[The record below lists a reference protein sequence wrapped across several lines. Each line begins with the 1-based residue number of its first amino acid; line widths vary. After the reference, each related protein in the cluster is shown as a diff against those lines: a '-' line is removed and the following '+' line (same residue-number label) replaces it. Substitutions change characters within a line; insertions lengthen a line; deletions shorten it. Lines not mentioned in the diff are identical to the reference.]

1 MEINNDS
8 WLKYFPFSKSREA
21 QNTIINKVL
30 NAFENEN
37 KKYAIIEAGTGIG
50 KSAIGLTLAGYLN
63 KNLTVSENAEFSNA
77 TYFLTTQKIL
87 QDQYEKDFFEK
98 GLESIYSASN
108 YKCQRK
114 KGNTCADTQTEIKAG
129 DTQNESCKFDC
140 VYKIKKAA
148 FINAEFSITN
158 FSYFLTEVNYSKKLP
173 KRKVIIID
181 EAHNLES
188 ELTRFIEIS
197 VSTFFAERILKLT
210 VPNIEELNTQLR
222 IFNWIETTYFP
233 ALKSRKEFMEK
244 QINNMGLGNKLQD
257 HMSLLKQIDMMK
269 SHYGKIEKFLSIYNK
284 ENWVCEVESTEKM
297 GYIKFNFKPIDVSQ
311 YAQEYLLEY
320 ADKIIFMSATIV
332 SLEGYMETLGLNPAD
347 VVCVK
352 EPSPFDSK
360 NKPTIFSPAGS
371 MSAGNIDETLP
382 KLVNFVKKIME
393 EHKNE
398 KGIIHTHSTKVAEYL
413 KNHIKS
419 GRLLLAHGYD
429 RDAVLKQHTTSEKP
443 TILLSPSMAE
453 GVDLKD
459 DLSRF
464 QIVCKVPFP
473 YLGDKVVRKKM
484 NKWKWWYDTQTI
496 RTVIQS
502 IGRSIRN
509 EKDYAVTYIL
519 DSDWERVYNKN
530 KELFSEDFHES
541 YVKL

>member
-1 MEINNDS
+1 
-8 WLKYFPFSKSREA
+8 
-21 QNTIINKVL
+21 
-30 NAFENEN
+30 
-37 KKYAIIEAGTGIG
+37 
-50 KSAIGLTLAGYLN
+50 
-63 KNLTVSENAEFSNA
+63 
-77 TYFLTTQKIL
+77 
-87 QDQYEKDFFEK
+87 
-98 GLESIYSASN
+98 
-108 YKCQRK
+108 
-114 KGNTCADTQTEIKAG
+114 
-129 DTQNESCKFDC
+129 
-140 VYKIKKAA
+140 
-148 FINAEFSITN
+148 
-158 FSYFLTEVNYSKKLP
+158 
-173 KRKVIIID
+173 
-181 EAHNLES
+181 
-188 ELTRFIEIS
+188 
-197 VSTFFAERILKLT
+197 
-210 VPNIEELNTQLR
+210 
-222 IFNWIETTYFP
+222 
-233 ALKSRKEFMEK
+233 
-244 QINNMGLGNKLQD
+244 
-257 HMSLLKQIDMMK
+257 
-269 SHYGKIEKFLSIYNK
+269 
-284 ENWVCEVESTEKM
+284 
-297 GYIKFNFKPIDVSQ
+297 
-311 YAQEYLLEY
+311 
-320 ADKIIFMSATIV
+320 
-332 SLEGYMETLGLNPAD
+332 
-347 VVCVK
+347 
-352 EPSPFDSK
+352 
-360 NKPTIFSPAGS
+360 

>member
-347 VVCVK
+347 VV
-352 EPSPFDSK
+352 
-360 NKPTIFSPAGS
+360 
-371 MSAGNIDETLP
+371 
-382 KLVNFVKKIME
+382 
-393 EHKNE
+393 
-398 KGIIHTHSTKVAEYL
+398 
-413 KNHIKS
+413 
-419 GRLLLAHGYD
+419 
-429 RDAVLKQHTTSEKP
+429 
-443 TILLSPSMAE
+443 
-453 GVDLKD
+453 
-459 DLSRF
+459 
-464 QIVCKVPFP
+464 
-473 YLGDKVVRKKM
+473 
-484 NKWKWWYDTQTI
+484 
-496 RTVIQS
+496 
-502 IGRSIRN
+502 
-509 EKDYAVTYIL
+509 
-519 DSDWERVYNKN
+519 
-530 KELFSEDFHES
+530 
-541 YVKL
+541 

>member
-1 MEINNDS
+1 MEINDQM
-8 WLKYFPFSKSREA
+8 WLKYFPFSKSRDA
-21 QNTIINKVL
+21 QSRIINKVL

-77 TYFLTTQKIL
+77 SYFLTTQKIL

-98 GLESIYSASN
+98 GLESIYSSSN

-148 FINAEFSITN
+148 FINAEFGITN
-158 FSYFLTEVNYSKKLP
+158 FSYFLTEINYSKKLP

-181 EAHNLES
+181 EAHNLEN
-188 ELTRFIEIS
+188 ELSRFIEIS
-197 VSTFFAERILKLT
+197 VSTFFAERVLKLNL
-210 VPNIEELNTQLR
+210 PNIDDLNTQLR

-244 QINNMGLGNKLQD
+244 QINNMGLGDKLQE
-257 HMSLLKQIDMMK
+257 HLSLLKQVDMMK

-332 SLEGYMETLGLNPAD
+332 SLEGYMETLGLNPAE

-352 EPSPFDSK
+352 EASPFDAK

-371 MSAGNIDETLP
+371 MSAGNIDKTLP
-382 KLVNFVKKIME
+382 NLAAYVKKIME

-413 KNHIKS
+413 KNHVKS
-419 GRLLLAHGYD
+419 GRLLIAHGSD
-429 RDAVLKQHTTSEKP
+429 RDAVLKQHMMSEKP

-473 YLGDKVVRKKM
+473 YLGDKVVKKKM

-519 DSDWERVYNKN
+519 DADWERVYNKN
-530 KELFSEDFHES
+530 KDLFSEDFHES